1 MSPSRSLRFAA
12 AFVSASIASHLFAP
26 AALAGGL
33 QATSSYSLNGPIGR
47 DTAESFRKA
56 VAEATPRI
64 RWLVVDSPGGEVGA
78 ALDMANLMRR
88 EDISI
93 YVHGYCASSCANY
106 LFVSARLKVLGPNAV
121 VGWHGS
127 PASEHIDGLDT
138 LSPLDRANA
147 EVIRRRLV
155 REERK
160 LFAQVGVDP
169 RLLCAG
175 DRTIAKEGAFGW
187 TMPIRAMTQFGVSS
201 VISLAGDRNIPTVVP
216 GHAEPLLVIEP
227 RLDCQRT
234 YSSIG
239 PSPY

>member
-1 MSPSRSLRFAA
+1 MLPSRSFNFAA
-12 AFVSASIASHLFAP
+12 AFVSISIAGHLSAP
-26 AALAGGL
+26 AALAGEL
-33 QATSSYSLNGPIGR
+33 QPTSSYSLNGPIGR
-47 DTAESFRKA
+47 DTADSFRKA
-56 VAEATPRI
+56 VAEASPRI

-78 ALDMANLMRR
+78 ALDMANVMRR
-88 EDISI
+88 EGISI

-106 LFVSARLKVLGPNAV
+106 LFVAARLKVLGPNAV

-138 LSPLDRANA
+138 LSPPDRAKA

-175 DRTIAKEGAFGW
+175 DRTIAKAGAFGW
-187 TMPIRAMTQFGVSS
+187 TMPIRAMTQFGVNS
-201 VISLAGDRNIPTVVP
+201 VISLAADRNILTIVP

>member
-1 MSPSRSLRFAA
+1 
-12 AFVSASIASHLFAP
+12 
-26 AALAGGL
+26 
-33 QATSSYSLNGPIGR
+33 
-47 DTAESFRKA
+47 
-56 VAEATPRI
+56 
-64 RWLVVDSPGGEVGA
+64 LVVDSPGGEVGA
-78 ALDMANLMRR
+78 ALDMANVMRR
-88 EDISI
+88 EGISI

-106 LFVSARLKVLGPNAV
+106 LFVSARFKVLGPNAV

-127 PASEHIDGLDT
+127 PASEHIEGLDT
-138 LSPLDRANA
+138 LPPHDRAIA

-175 DRTIAKEGAFGW
+175 DRTIAKAGAFGW
-187 TMPIRAMTQFGVSS
+187 TMPIRAMTQFGVGP
-201 VISLAGDRNIPTVVP
+201 VISLAGDRNIPTIVP

-234 YSSIG
+234 YPSIG